1 MEKSENE
8 NSVVIFLGN
17 SNKVEIVM
25 FMEIEEIIIFIFDQR
40 PGWLQNYLRV
50 Y

>member
-8 NSVVIFLGN
+8 NSVVIFLRN

-40 PGWLQNYLRV
+40 PGWL
-50 Y
+50 

>member
-1 MEKSENE
+1 MEKSENK
-8 NSVVIFLGN
+8 NSVVIFLRN

-40 PGWLQNYLRV
+40 PGSS
-50 Y
+50 